1 MLRDDVMNI
10 SPVRIVSTEITI
22 KCPYFV
28 FRLISICLML
38 SGVTT
43 GVATERRQ
51 QDTVLII
58 KQSTKF
64 RESFIWI
71 GANLTG
77 ISLLKA
83 LSPVLGGRAG
93 KLLDNFEVLDETA
106 PGSILD
112 GDTLMTSVF
121 SDLLFI

>member
-51 QDTVLII
+51 QDTVFIL
-58 KQSTKF
+58 KLSTKV
-64 RESFIWI
+64 RESFIRI
-71 GANLTG
+71 GATLTMAF
-77 ISLLKA
+77 SL
-83 LSPVLGGRAG
+83 
-93 KLLDNFEVLDETA
+93 
-106 PGSILD
+106 
-112 GDTLMTSVF
+112 
-121 SDLLFI
+121 

>member
-51 QDTVLII
+51 QDTVFILL
-58 KQSTKF
+58 KLSTKL
-64 RESFIWI
+64 RESLIRI
-71 GANLTG
+71 GGTFTMAF
-77 ISLLKA
+77 LL
-83 LSPVLGGRAG
+83 L
-93 KLLDNFEVLDETA
+93 
-106 PGSILD
+106 
-112 GDTLMTSVF
+112 
-121 SDLLFI
+121 

>member
-51 QDTVLII
+51 QNTVFILNEFLR
-58 KQSTKF
+58 KF
-64 RESFIWI
+64 YSDR
-71 GANLTG
+71 
-77 ISLLKA
+77 
-83 LSPVLGGRAG
+83 
-93 KLLDNFEVLDETA
+93 
-106 PGSILD
+106 
-112 GDTLMTSVF
+112 
-121 SDLLFI
+121 SDLLIQMQMVSNF